1 MENSIKGLLKIGEIA
16 KITGTAVSALRYYE
30 EIGLVQ
36 PTSKSSAQYR
46 YYKKDD
52 IQLIVFIKKAQNIG
66 FTLDEI
72 KLILSER
79 SSGKSP
85 CPKVRDLAQR
95 KIIELREK
103 IKDLKLIE
111 RDLKRYVLK
120 CCHEE
125 DSKADEANVCKMI
138 DKVKIQN
145 KAKI

>member
-46 YYKKDD
+46 YYKNDD
-52 IQLIVFIKKAQNIG
+52 IQLITFIKKAQNIG

-79 SSGKSP
+79 NSGKSP
-85 CPKVRDLAQR
+85 CPKVRDLAER

-125 DSKADEANVCKMI
+125 DSKADETNVCKMI

>member
-1 MENSIKGLLKIGEIA
+1 MENSLKGLLKIGEIA
-16 KITGTAVSALRYYE
+16 KITGIAVSTLRYYE
-30 EIGLVQ
+30 AIGLVK
-36 PTSKSSAQYR
+36 PTDKSSAKYR

-52 IQLIVFIKKAQNIG
+52 IQLIVFVKKAQNIG

-95 KIIELREK
+95 KIVELRDK

-111 RDLKRYVLK
+111 RDLKRYILK

-125 DSKADEANVCKMI
+125 DSKPDESNVCKMI
-138 DKVKIQN
+138 DKVKV
-145 KAKI
+145 K

>member
-1 MENSIKGLLKIGEIA
+1 MENNLKGLLKIGEISN
-16 KITGTAVSALRYYE
+16 ITGTTVSTLRYYE

-36 PTSKSSAQYR
+36 ATSKSSAQYR

-52 IQLIVFIKKAQNIG
+52 VQLIVFIKKAQNIG

-79 SSGKSP
+79 SFGKSP

-95 KIIELREK
+95 KIVELREK

-111 RDLKRYVLK
+111 RDLKRYILN

-125 DSKADEANVCKMI
+125 DSKPHESNVCKMI
-138 DKVKIQN
+138 DKVNIR
-145 KAKI
+145 

>member
-1 MENSIKGLLKIGEIA
+1 MGNNLKGLLKIGEIS

-30 EIGLVQ
+30 EIGLIQ
-36 PTSKSSAQYR
+36 PTSKSSAKYR

-52 IQLIVFIKKAQNIG
+52 VQLIVFIKKAQNIG

-72 KLILSER
+72 KRILSER

-95 KIIELREK
+95 KIIELRDK

-111 RDLKRYVLK
+111 RDLKRYILN
-120 CCHEE
+120 CCYEE
-125 DSKADEANVCKMI
+125 DSNPHESNVCKMI
-138 DKVKIQN
+138 DKVKV
-145 KAKI
+145 

>member
-1 MENSIKGLLKIGEIA
+1 MENNLKGLIKIGEIA
-16 KITGTAVSALRYYE
+16 KIIGTTVSTLRYYE

-36 PTSKSSAQYR
+36 PADKSSAKYR

-52 IQLIVFIKKAQNIG
+52 VQLVVFIKKAQNIG

-72 KLILSER
+72 KLILRER
-79 SSGKSP
+79 NSGKSP

-103 IKDLKLIE
+103 IKNLKLIE
-111 RDLKRYVLK
+111 RDLKRYVLN

-125 DSKADEANVCKMI
+125 DSKPHESNVCKMI
-138 DKVKIQN
+138 DKIKI
-145 KAKI
+145 KI

>member
-1 MENSIKGLLKIGEIA
+1 MDQRIENNLKEPLKIGEIC
-16 KITGTAVSALRYYE
+16 KITGTTVSTLRYYE
-30 EIGLVQ
+30 EIGLVH
-36 PTSKSSAQYR
+36 PASKSSAKYR

-52 IQLIVFIKKAQNIG
+52 IQLIIFIKKAQNIG
-66 FTLDEI
+66 FALDEI

-95 KIIELREK
+95 KIIELRDK

-111 RDLKRYVLK
+111 RDLKRYILN

-125 DSKADEANVCKMI
+125 DSKPQESNVCKMI
-138 DKVKIQN
+138 DKVKI
-145 KAKI
+145 KK

>member
-1 MENSIKGLLKIGEIA
+1 MGNSLKGLLKIGEIA
-16 KITGTAVSALRYYE
+16 KITSVAVSTLRYYE

-36 PTSKSSAQYR
+36 PTDKSSAKYR

-52 IQLIVFIKKAQNIG
+52 VQLIVFIKKAQNIG

-95 KIIELREK
+95 KIVELRDK

-111 RDLKRYVLK
+111 RDLKRYVLN

-125 DSKADEANVCKMI
+125 DSKPHESNVCKMI
-138 DKVKIQN
+138 DKIKI
-145 KAKI
+145 KI

>member
-1 MENSIKGLLKIGEIA
+1 MENSLKGLLKIGEIS
-16 KITGTAVSALRYYE
+16 KITSTAVSALRYYE
-30 EIGLVQ
+30 EIGLLK
-36 PTSKSSAQYR
+36 PAWKSGAKYR

-95 KIIELREK
+95 KITELREK

-111 RDLKRYVLK
+111 RDLKRYILN
-120 CCHEE
+120 CCQEE
-125 DSKADEANVCKMI
+125 DSKPHESNVCKMI
-138 DKVKIQN
+138 DKVKI
-145 KAKI
+145 

>member
-1 MENSIKGLLKIGEIA
+1 MENNLNGLLKIGEIS
-16 KITGTAVSALRYYE
+16 KITGTPVSTLRYYE
-30 EIGLVQ
+30 EIRLVQ
-36 PTSKSSAQYR
+36 PASKSSAKYR

-66 FTLDEI
+66 FALDEI

-95 KIIELREK
+95 KITELREK

-111 RDLKRYVLK
+111 RDLKRYILN

-125 DSKADEANVCKMI
+125 DSKPNENNVCKMI
-138 DKVKIQN
+138 DKVKV
-145 KAKI
+145 

>member
-1 MENSIKGLLKIGEIA
+1 MANSLKGLLKIAAIG
-16 KITGTAVSALRYYE
+16 KITGTTVSALRYYE
-30 EIGLVQ
+30 EIRLVQ
-36 PTSKSSAQYR
+36 PTSKSSAKYR

-52 IQLIVFIKKAQNIG
+52 IQLIIFIKKAQNIG
-66 FTLDEI
+66 FALDEI

-95 KIIELREK
+95 KIIELRDK

-111 RDLKRYVLK
+111 RDLKRYILN

-125 DSKADEANVCKMI
+125 DSNPHESNVCKMI
-138 DKVKIQN
+138 DKVKVYR
-145 KAKI
+145 

>member
-1 MENSIKGLLKIGEIA
+1 MENNLKGLIKIGEIA
-16 KITGTAVSALRYYE
+16 KIIGTTVSTLRYYE

-36 PTSKSSAQYR
+36 PADKSSAKYR

-52 IQLIVFIKKAQNIG
+52 VQLVVFIKKAQNIG

-72 KLILSER
+72 KLILRER
-79 SSGKSP
+79 NSGKSP

-103 IKDLKLIE
+103 IKNLKLIE
-111 RDLKRYVLK
+111 RDLKRYILN

-125 DSKADEANVCKMI
+125 DSKSNKSNVCKMI
-138 DKVKIQN
+138 DKVKV
-145 KAKI
+145 